1 MICILS
7 PYYRTAKLWADTQ
20 NLNANE
26 WFYCSDETD
35 VTGKSNFHVL
45 VIGEFDQQYSAW
57 FEKLYSLAKKHGK
70 TR

>member
-35 VTGKSNFHVL
+35 VVGKSNFHVL
-45 VIGEFDQQYSAW
+45 VIGEFDQQYSVW
-57 FEKLYSLAKKHGK
+57 FEKLYSLAKKYGK